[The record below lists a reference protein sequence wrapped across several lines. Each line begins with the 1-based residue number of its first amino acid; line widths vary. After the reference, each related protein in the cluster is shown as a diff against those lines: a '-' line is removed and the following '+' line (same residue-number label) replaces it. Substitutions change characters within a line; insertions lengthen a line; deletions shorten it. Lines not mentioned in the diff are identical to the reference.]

1 MKRRPAPVPK
11 PEDTEPQQF
20 EFRVIAGSL
29 KGKKIVTPNLGITRP
44 PLSRLRKSIFDF
56 LTPYLPESRY
66 LDLYSGTGSYLF
78 EAISRRA
85 DYALGVDLE
94 PILVEAINTQ
104 AESFGVADRLRC
116 LKASVLEIVPRLDA
130 DEKPF
135 DIVMIAPPQWLG
147 LMTKTL
153 RLLAPTKLVT
163 AETLVIGQHDT
174 KETRKIDFGDWEI
187 VQQRKYGNTT
197 YSILRRPAQDG

>member
-1 MKRRPAPVPK
+1 VKRRPRPAAS
-11 PEDTEPQQF
+11 PEPDEPQQF
-20 EFRVIAGSL
+20 EFRVIAGGL

-44 PLSRLRKSIFDF
+44 PLSRLRKSIFDY
-56 LTPYLPESRY
+56 LTPYLPEARY

-85 DYALGVDLE
+85 EYALGVDLE
-94 PILVEAINTQ
+94 PILVSAINRQ
-104 AESFGVADRLRC
+104 AAQFGVADRLRC
-116 LKASVLEIVPRLDA
+116 LEGSVLEVVPELDR
-130 DEKPF
+130 DEAPF

-153 RLLAPTKLVT
+153 KLLAPTKLVT
-163 AETLVIGQHDT
+163 PETLVIGQHDSRET
-174 KETRKIDFGDWEI
+174 KKIDFSGWTI

-197 YSILRRPAQDG
+197 YSVLHGGAGAV